1 MIRRVKK
8 SGRVNKETVYPLKS
22 LAQTLNGQLLH
33 ADPSESAGSV
43 CIDSRTLQKGDW
55 FVCIRGERTD
65 GHLYLQQALEQGA
78 SGAVVQTERIPESL
92 LHTPFP
98 QIRVAD
104 PNLALR
110 EWASLAREQFPGKVL
125 GITGS
130 NGKTSTK
137 ELLSRLCLIID
148 KNTHATRG
156 NLNNLFG
163 VPLTLLRANPK
174 ARWWVI
180 EMGTNQFGEIGELSR
195 ISRPDGAILTSIAE
209 SHLEFLKNT
218 EGVAAEKRDI
228 MAGMPPGSSLVVP
241 ADLKHLDLVQE
252 KAKQQEIRIVRYALE
267 DQNQKAE
274 WTVSR
279 NITSEGFKGFE
290 LFGENFTSGA
300 LHPLQLRNL
309 TAALVLLYENGVD
322 AEQLQQAVSGLDFQV
337 SGRFEW
343 KRLDEGWLIDDS
355 YNANPGSFRG
365 VLQSIRFMHPK
376 TPLIAVIGP
385 MAELGEN
392 AEQFHSEVGEVI
404 YHSGCKKLLVLGG
417 DLGESYLEGWK
428 NAGGPKENAKRFES
442 LEELQN
448 DFQQDWDQK
457 SIVLVKGSRSAAM
470 ERFVKAI
477 LNHESE

>member
-8 SGRVNKETVYPLKS
+8 SGHVNKQTVYPLKS

-218 EGVAAEKRDI
+218 EGVATEKRDI
-228 MAGMPPGSSLVVP
+228 MAGMSPGSSLVIP
-241 ADLKHLDLVQE
+241 ADLKL
-252 KAKQQEIRIVRYALE
+252 
-267 DQNQKAE
+267 
-274 WTVSR
+274 S
-279 NITSEGFKGFE
+279 
-290 LFGENFTSGA
+290 
-300 LHPLQLRNL
+300 
-309 TAALVLLYENGVD
+309 
-322 AEQLQQAVSGLDFQV
+322 
-337 SGRFEW
+337 
-343 KRLDEGWLIDDS
+343 LIH
-355 YNANPGSFRG
+355 
-365 VLQSIRFMHPK
+365 I
-376 TPLIAVIGP
+376 
-385 MAELGEN
+385 
-392 AEQFHSEVGEVI
+392 
-404 YHSGCKKLLVLGG
+404 
-417 DLGESYLEGWK
+417 
-428 NAGGPKENAKRFES
+428 
-442 LEELQN
+442 
-448 DFQQDWDQK
+448 
-457 SIVLVKGSRSAAM
+457 
-470 ERFVKAI
+470 
-477 LNHESE
+477 